1 MLSLNISYQVLVF
14 NVYYF
19 LRSFSDGPKTF
30 NPFINHPAL
39 PQIVHNPSQIYHPQ
53 TIFTSIRHYSIEQ
66 ATRTHLTHVNEKGKA
81 AMVDIISKPITT
93 RTAKAAA
100 TVKVGPQITKM
111 ISENAVKKGD
121 VLSIAQISGII
132 GAKKTSEIIP
142 LCHNINLTKINVT
155 AALNE
160 ENQEVRLFSEI
171 QCEGRTGVEME
182 ALTAVSVAALTI
194 YDMCK
199 AVDRNIEITNIR
211 LISKTGGKSGD
222 FHEEDVKIRD
232 YDHRPITRLS
242 PYVGPM

>member
-1 MLSLNISYQVLVF
+1 M
-14 NVYYF
+14 YYF